1 MQTTII
7 YFTGVY
13 DTLDLFTQELKNAF
27 ESMGYASFTY
37 DARLEEVSKQALIE
51 CIGDGAKKDQ
61 RFFCVTFNNLGY
73 NLSLPAGMTGTGM
86 LLKQD
91 IFQSTAGSKR
101 AGSAEEEPNLWET
114 YNIPY
119 INILMDHPFH
129 YEKPL
134 QNAPATSVVLCT
146 DRNHVRYIRRYFKI
160 SGIRIFCHMPGWNLA
175 AGISRLRSV
184 ELMFYMPG
192 HCRSTQLRR

>member
-73 NLSLPAGMTGTGM
+73 NLSLPAGLTGTGM

-91 IFQSTAGSKR
+91 KYSRIKKSRFCGRRAKSLGNLQYSIYQYPDGS
-101 AGSAEEEPNLWET
+101 
-114 YNIPY
+114 
-119 INILMDHPFH
+119 
-129 YEKPL
+129 
-134 QNAPATSVVLCT
+134 SVSL
-146 DRNHVRYIRRYFKI
+146 
-160 SGIRIFCHMPGWNLA
+160 
-175 AGISRLRSV
+175 
-184 ELMFYMPG
+184 
-192 HCRSTQLRR
+192 

>member
-7 YFTGVY
+7 YITGVY

-129 YEKPL
+129 YE
-134 QNAPATSVVLCT
+134 
-146 DRNHVRYIRRYFKI
+146 
-160 SGIRIFCHMPGWNLA
+160 
-175 AGISRLRSV
+175 
-184 ELMFYMPG
+184 
-192 HCRSTQLRR
+192 

>member
-7 YFTGVY
+7 YITGIY

-27 ESMGYASFTY
+27 ETMGYASFTY
-37 DARLEEVSKQALIE
+37 DARLEEESKQALIE
-51 CIGDGAKKDQ
+51 CIEEGTKKDQ

-129 YEKPL
+129 YEKPIAECSGNICCAVHGP
-134 QNAPATSVVLCT
+134 QPCPVYPQIFQKYPVYGFSAT
-146 DRNHVRYIRRYFKI
+146 
-160 SGIRIFCHMPGWNLA
+160 
-175 AGISRLRSV
+175 
-184 ELMFYMPG
+184 
-192 HCRSTQLRR
+192 CRGGTWQQT

>member
-1 MQTTII
+1 M
-7 YFTGVY
+7 YRRWC
-13 DTLDLFTQELKNAF
+13 KKR
-27 ESMGYASFTY
+27 S
-37 DARLEEVSKQALIE
+37 EV
-51 CIGDGAKKDQ
+51 
-61 RFFCVTFNNLGY
+61 FCVTFNNLGY

-146 DRNHVRYIRRYFKI
+146 DRNHVRYIRRYFKN
-160 SGIRIFCHMPGWNLA
+160 IRYTDFLATCRGGNLA
-175 AGISRLRSV
+175 AGISRSRSV
-184 ELMFYMPG
+184 ESMFLLCG
-192 HCRSTQLRR
+192 GDFRSTQLRR

>member
-1 MQTTII
+1 
-7 YFTGVY
+7 
-13 DTLDLFTQELKNAF
+13 
-27 ESMGYASFTY
+27 MGYASFTY

-101 AGSAEEEPNLWET
+101 GGACAGTERTGERCVYTKGWDQKCLG
-114 YNIPY
+114 
-119 INILMDHPFH
+119 ILRHPVSQH
-129 YEKPL
+129 SDGS
-134 QNAPATSVVLCT
+134 SVSL
-146 DRNHVRYIRRYFKI
+146 
-160 SGIRIFCHMPGWNLA
+160 
-175 AGISRLRSV
+175 
-184 ELMFYMPG
+184 
-192 HCRSTQLRR
+192 

>member
-7 YFTGVY
+7 YITGVY

-86 LLKQD
+86 
-91 IFQSTAGSKR
+91 F
-101 AGSAEEEPNLWET
+101 
-114 YNIPY
+114 
-119 INILMDHPFH
+119 
-129 YEKPL
+129 
-134 QNAPATSVVLCT
+134 
-146 DRNHVRYIRRYFKI
+146 
-160 SGIRIFCHMPGWNLA
+160 
-175 AGISRLRSV
+175 
-184 ELMFYMPG
+184 
-192 HCRSTQLRR
+192 

>member
-7 YFTGVY
+7 YITGIY

-27 ESMGYASFTY
+27 ETMGYASFTY
-37 DARLEEVSKQALIE
+37 DARLEEESKQALIE
-51 CIGDGAKKDQ
+51 CIEEGTKKDQ

-101 AGSAEEEPNLWET
+101 AGSAIQSGYGGACAGTERTGERCVYTKGWDQKCLG
-114 YNIPY
+114 
-119 INILMDHPFH
+119 ILRHPVSQH
-129 YEKPL
+129 SDGS
-134 QNAPATSVVLCT
+134 SVSL
-146 DRNHVRYIRRYFKI
+146 
-160 SGIRIFCHMPGWNLA
+160 
-175 AGISRLRSV
+175 
-184 ELMFYMPG
+184 
-192 HCRSTQLRR
+192 